1 MLQLVL
7 GRRCGGSL
15 GDRCVFVGVI
25 DAGTFAMLL
34 KQDELLRQVGC
45 HCGGDSRVYRSLS
58 IGGLLGTARRQ
69 LHHRAVLLRLYNF
82 IFSDASRSFG
92 LAGPD
97 AVWVEGCAV

>member
-7 GRRCGGSL
+7 GRRCRGSL

-25 DAGTFAMLL
+25 DAGSFAMLL
-34 KQDELLRQVGC
+34 KKDELLRQVGS
-45 HCGGDSRVYRSLS
+45 HCRGDSRVDWSLS

-82 IFSDASRSFG
+82 IFSHASWSFG

-97 AVWVEGCAV
+97 TVWVESCTI